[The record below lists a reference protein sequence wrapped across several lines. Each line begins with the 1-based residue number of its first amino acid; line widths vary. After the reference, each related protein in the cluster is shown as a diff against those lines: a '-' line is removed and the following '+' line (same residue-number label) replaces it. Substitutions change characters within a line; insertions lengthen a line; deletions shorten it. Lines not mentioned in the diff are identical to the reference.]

1 MDEPG
6 AANAAANVAAM
17 AIRMDICIVMDC
29 TGSMGRWI
37 DAARDTVLQAVE
49 DIRRDQ
55 QPSQLRLAFVG
66 YRDIGEPTRFVIH
79 NFTNAIEKVQQLIRD
94 TMAYGGNDAAEDVAG
109 ALAHVSELNWD
120 AESKLIVFCAD
131 APAHGHIYHES
142 MLSDR
147 YPRGDPEGHDP
158 KSLVEILAARGI
170 DFTIFRINDSVDKMI
185 KVFAEAHS
193 SGASRANIYQPV
205 FTVLSVENQDG
216 PQPESPIGD
225 LISEAERTFSVGMSQ
240 ASDTYA
246 RVRSTY
252 SKLPQK

>member
-1 MDEPG
+1 
-6 AANAAANVAAM
+6 
-17 AIRMDICIVMDC
+17 
-29 TGSMGRWI
+29 
-37 DAARDTVLQAVE
+37 
-49 DIRRDQ
+49 
-55 QPSQLRLAFVG
+55 
-66 YRDIGEPTRFVIH
+66 
-79 NFTNAIEKVQQLIRD
+79 
-94 TMAYGGNDAAEDVAG
+94 
-109 ALAHVSELNWD
+109 
-120 AESKLIVFCAD
+120 
-131 APAHGHIYHES
+131 

-158 KSLVEILAARGI
+158 NSLVEILAARGI
-170 DFTIFRINDSVDKMI
+170 DFTIFRHNDSVDKMI

-193 SGASRANIYQPV
+193 SGPQEPLYISQC
-205 FTVLSVENQDG
+205 SVENQDG